1 MKFNVHDTLNQQ
13 VSFWYLSMRMNIK
26 KKSFSLYLRG
36 IKHTLTYKNGLHNT
50 TTVQY

>member
-13 VSFWYLSMRMNIK
+13 ESFWYLSMRMNI

-36 IKHTLTYKNGLHNT
+36 IKHTLTYRNGLHNT